1 MKKFMYY
8 FNMRYLFIYALVL
21 CLGFIYPSKA
31 NDIEEFQIEEMNVGG
46 SLLDFFSLSELRALA
61 NHRSTFSYTNSKAK
75 IIRTHRDEPARK
87 GERKASF
94 YDYVGATVLDEVN
107 YKIIGV
113 QGYIRFKKIDDCN
126 KERFKIEHDIE
137 KTLNINAVRETKK
150 HAYDKTSTSY
160 NSWFRFKNN
169 EVIGINCTDWQEKY
183 RKNNNWMPNLKV
195 SIVSSE
201 LKEVMKKSY

>member
-1 MKKFMYY
+1 MKKIYH
-8 FNMRYLFIYALVL
+8 FNMRYFFIYSLVL

-31 NDIEEFQIEEMNVGG
+31 NNIEEFQIEEMNVGG
-46 SLLDFFSLSELRALA
+46 SLLDFFSLSELRSLA
-61 NHRSTFSYTNSKAK
+61 NHRSTFSYNNSKAK

-94 YDYVGATVLDEVN
+94 YDFVGATVLDEVN

-126 KERFKIEHDIE
+126 KERLKIELDIE
-137 KTLNINAVRETKK
+137 KTLNIKAVRETKK

-183 RKNNNWMPNLKV
+183 RINNNWMPNLKV

-201 LKEVMKKSY
+201 LNEVMKKSY